1 MHNFSNNYTSKK
13 TNLTTRDFAGKL
25 AGEMSKVS
33 YRPELGYRDG
43 EKGTHTSRTMMLSEL
58 SALLSI
64 CETNASKEDYFAAI
78 IEDNALGKS
87 TVSTRKLSAQRL
99 AELYALDTSVPI
111 FRLLRRVWDID
122 PAGQALSALLV
133 ALARDPL
140 LRCTA
145 TSVLNLRAGESFN
158 REAMA
163 EALRK
168 TTQQRLNEATL
179 DKVVRNAAST
189 WSQSGHLE
197 GRTFKRRC
205 MVQPTAGPVSVALFL
220 GYLQGMRG
228 PGILKSFWCQIL
240 DSSPET
246 LARIASTAS
255 MSGMI
260 RFRIAGDVI
269 EIGFPDLLTANEMEV
284 MHEPH

>member
-1 MHNFSNNYTSKK
+1 
-13 TNLTTRDFAGKL
+13 
-25 AGEMSKVS
+25 MSS
-33 YRPELGYRDG
+33 IRFHSEFGFRSGD
-43 EKGTHTSRTMMLSEL
+43 KGTHTSRTMMLAEL
-58 SALLSI
+58 SALLAI
-64 CETNASKEDYFAAI
+64 CGPDASREQYLAAI

-99 AELYALDTSVPI
+99 AELYGLDRSIPI
-111 FRLLRRVWDID
+111 FRMLCRVWDFD

-145 TSVLNLRAGESFN
+145 SNVLSLRAGETFD
-158 REAMA
+158 RESMA

-168 TTQQRLNEATL
+168 TTKERLNEATL

-189 WSQSGHLE
+189 WAQSGHLE

-205 MVQPTAGPVSVALFL
+205 MVVPTAGPVTMALFL
-220 GYLQGMRG
+220 GFLQGMRG
-228 PGILKSFWCQIL
+228 PGVLRSFWCQAL
-240 DSSPET
+240 DTSPEV

-255 MSGMI
+255 MAGLI
-260 RFRIAGDVI
+260 RFRMAGDVI
-269 EIGFPDLLTANEMEV
+269 DIGFPDLLTAKEMEV
-284 MHEPH
+284 MHESY